1 MPKKKMETPEVI
13 EAVFPEETAEP
24 AAEQSEASGELEAA
38 DETVMDAGSEEH
50 APLPEIPPPKPK
62 RTRKKKADTVDGEDI
77 SEVPPSSAETD
88 STPKETTDKERPNK
102 PKADPILT
110 IEAGAE
116 VTTDE
121 HLADIAWHEIHNVY
135 RTRRILTGFLGGLER
150 NDAGKTVAVVEYKG
164 YRVLIL
170 FKEMAVGILNQLTGK
185 DYNDMVIRYRKRMQV
200 VKGKGDM
207 IVLLDES
214 GSTRSVAAWAKAFAL
229 AMLDIASKDKRKFA
243 LIHFASSD
251 DVKVDLFE
259 LGYYRSE
266 NMIAAAKHFFG
277 GGTDFEAPLREALN
291 LLERGC

>member
-1 MPKKKMETPEVI
+1 
-13 EAVFPEETAEP
+13 
-24 AAEQSEASGELEAA
+24 
-38 DETVMDAGSEEH
+38 
-50 APLPEIPPPKPK
+50 
-62 RTRKKKADTVDGEDI
+62 
-77 SEVPPSSAETD
+77 
-88 STPKETTDKERPNK
+88 
-102 PKADPILT
+102 
-110 IEAGAE
+110 
-116 VTTDE
+116 
-121 HLADIAWHEIHNVY
+121 
-135 RTRRILTGFLGGLER
+135 
-150 NDAGKTVAVVEYKG
+150 
-164 YRVLIL
+164 
-170 FKEMAVGILNQLTGK
+170 
-185 DYNDMVIRYRKRMQV
+185 MVIRYRKRMQV

-243 LIHFASSD
+243 LIYFASSD